1 MGKEQVLFYK
11 RLKNFKFGSKNDIFG
26 YFRHILRFEVAKNDK
41 DISNQHPQNTKFC
54 KKKL

>member
-26 YFRHILRFEVAKNDK
+26 YFRHILRFEVAKNDN